1 MEKEFEG
8 ILGKDETLLWSGN
21 PEPFT
26 EMNAEYKSIIRE
38 TIIFWAA
45 VLVIVEACCI
55 GPVLALPNKAIAVAV
70 LLVPVIIC
78 GLFVLNHIKQSGKVK
93 KLVYALT
100 DKNIIVKGKTTKVCP
115 YSDIVYCDIEEDNS
129 GTKSLVCGTL
139 TDHIGR
145 GLDVRSL
152 TMLCLGRSVKGS
164 YLAESLAMYS
174 LSDEAIAILKEKLPI
189 GKRF

>member
-8 ILGKDETLLWSGN
+8 ILGKDEVLLWAGN

-26 EMNAEYKSIIRE
+26 EMDAEYKGKIRE
-38 TIIFWAA
+38 SLIFWAI

-55 GPVLALPNKAIAVAV
+55 GPVLALPNIALRIV
-70 LLVPVIIC
+70 LMLVPVVIC
-78 GLFVLNHIKQSGKVK
+78 GLFVLGDIKQSGKVK
-93 KLVYALT
+93 KLIYALT

-115 YSDIVYCDIEEDNS
+115 YSDIVYCDIEEDKS

-139 TDHIGR
+139 TDHIGH

-152 TMLCLGRSVKGS
+152 TMLCLGKGVKGTF
-164 YLAESLAMYS
+164 LADSLAMYS
-174 LSDEAIAILKEKLPI
+174 LSDEAVAILKEKLPI